1 MILSS
6 GYCWHKLVHCWMQ
19 EMYYSTKRQ
28 QFLIDQG
35 YSFKVS
41 FLSESPHKTSIWCI
55 SLELYSYIVCEQ
67 WNYSQIITSLPPSDS
82 GPELSY
88 HRLDEQLALL
98 SKVSLLSWLTI
109 EFIRL
114 MSQTVSKV
122 VYNFYCRF
130 WVLAMMQLVWSS
142 WKKIQMILLSKRP
155 VVQSDQWVPC
165 LEQAGWFTWN
175 TSISSHPFLVFFFF
189 PQKVLGM
196 YIISQIAKTISFYLF
211 ILQYFMLQW
220 LFKSPIGYF
229 AASSCQPLILSTND
243 IVVYLVA
250 APVGV
255 SLGMARSKVSR
266 RILQR
271 DMSCLKGDLD
281 KLFWKSSRYVLLMHS
296 LPIVIA
302 TLCSWDFTACVVWGW
317 V

>member
-1 MILSS
+1 MQVLSA
-6 GYCWHKLVHCWMQ
+6 GDDAVGL
-19 EMYYSTKRQ
+19 
-28 QFLIDQG
+28 
-35 YSFKVS
+35 
-41 FLSESPHKTSIWCI
+41 
-55 SLELYSYIVCEQ
+55 
-67 WNYSQIITSLPPSDS
+67 
-82 GPELSY
+82 
-88 HRLDEQLALL
+88 EQLEEDTDDIALQKARR
-98 SKVSLLSWLTI
+98 SVRS
-109 EFIRL
+109 
-114 MSQTVSKV
+114 MSAMSGASGM
-122 VYNFYCRF
+122 VYMEYKYIIPSFF
-130 WVLAMMQLVWSS
+130 
-142 WKKIQMILLSKRP
+142 
-155 VVQSDQWVPC
+155 
-165 LEQAGWFTWN
+165 
-175 TSISSHPFLVFFFF
+175 VFFFF
-189 PQKVLGM
+189 PQKFLGM

-220 LFKSPIGYF
+220 LFKSPVGYF

-302 TLCSWDFTACVVWGW
+302 TLCS
-317 V
+317 

>member
-114 MSQTVSKV
+114 MSQRSVRWFIIFIAGSECWRWCSWFGAV
-122 VYNFYCRF
+122 GRRYRWYCSPKGPSF
-130 WVLAMMQLVWSS
+130 SQINECHVWS
-142 WKKIQMILLSKRP
+142 KRDGLHGIQVYHPILF
-155 VVQSDQWVPC
+155 C
-165 LEQAGWFTWN
+165 
-175 TSISSHPFLVFFFF
+175 FFFF
-189 PQKVLGM
+189 P
-196 YIISQIAKTISFYLF
+196 A
-211 ILQYFMLQW
+211 
-220 LFKSPIGYF
+220 
-229 AASSCQPLILSTND
+229 
-243 IVVYLVA
+243 
-250 APVGV
+250 
-255 SLGMARSKVSR
+255 KVS
-266 RILQR
+266 
-271 DMSCLKGDLD
+271 
-281 KLFWKSSRYVLLMHS
+281 WHVHH
-296 LPIVIA
+296 
-302 TLCSWDFTACVVWGW
+302 FTNCKDN
-317 V
+317 